1 MAVYENSN
9 DYASK
14 GQGTAAVTLS
24 AITTGLL
31 ALNGNGGLSGLFGG
45 GNNTTLALA
54 QKDAEIAMLKADN
67 ETDRKLVEV
76 YNALFKNDKEQ
87 NAKID
92 GINARVLA
100 LETSA
105 PLKEQ
110 LIDQK
115 IARVTDSMT
124 CCCNSANTAIANLQ
138 ATIANITKVI
148 VPATAVCPEP
158 MPLKNSW
165 TAPTT

>member
-1 MAVYENSN
+1 MAETMN
-9 DYASK
+9 DLATK

-24 AITTGLL
+24 AITTGLV
-31 ALNGNGGLSGLFGG
+31 ALGQNGGLSNLLGG
-45 GNNTTLALA
+45 GANNSATLALA
-54 QKDAEIAMLKADN
+54 QKDAEIALLKAGQ
-67 ETDRKLVEV
+67 ETDKKLVEV
-76 YNALFKNDKEQ
+76 YNALFKNDKEM
-87 NAKID
+87 NSKID
-92 GINARVLA
+92 GINARVLS
-100 LETSA
+100 LETAA

-124 CCCNSANTAIANLQ
+124 CCCNAANASIANLQ
-138 ATIANITKVI
+138 ATLANITKVI